1 MIYQQNIGLNL
12 DKLLLARKP
21 QLENLIIRANLGS
34 QLDIYKYIL
43 QLPDPWPLQNFIILY
58 YKVSPSIVQYH
69 LLV

>member
-43 QLPDPWPLQNFIILY
+43 QLPDP
-58 YKVSPSIVQYH
+58 
-69 LLV
+69 